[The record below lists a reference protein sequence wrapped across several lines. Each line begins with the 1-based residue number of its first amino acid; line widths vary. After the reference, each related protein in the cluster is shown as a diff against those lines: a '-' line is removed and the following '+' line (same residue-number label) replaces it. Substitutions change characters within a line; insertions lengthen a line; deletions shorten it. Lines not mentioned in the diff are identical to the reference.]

1 MRRHINPLPSVWR
14 GRAQACLVVGMGG
27 GQEARASVSR
37 DGPGSDLMCEGSG
50 RAGRDTVPTPLG
62 PEPRAE
68 PWKIEA
74 RYGGMPGAR
83 PREDRG
89 GRCRASAAENVP
101 PRVWVCGLQAGVVA
115 GSKWKEATPHTD
127 FSLRFEA
134 SSACSCILRSPRPQS
149 DDAGNTPALVPF
161 RAEHLSA

>member
-1 MRRHINPLPSVWR
+1 
-14 GRAQACLVVGMGG
+14 MGG

-115 GSKWKEATPHTD
+115 GSQVERSYPPH
-127 FSLRFEA
+127 RFQ
-134 SSACSCILRSPRPQS
+134 SALRSIICLLMYSQKPP
-149 DDAGNTPALVPF
+149 PAV
-161 RAEHLSA
+161 R